1 MRSVPAPEFGVEQ
14 QQHGIELQSACQ
26 HVEHEDD
33 LGGQGHVSEVGG
45 GADGG
50 QAGADVVQGSCDRG
64 KYRLQALSLVKKR
77 DQQNGGAEDH
87 DIDAH
92 VHNYGADSFALN

>member
-1 MRSVPAPEFGVEQ
+1 MRSVSAPEFGVEQ

-45 GADGG
+45 GPTAERPGPMLFKV
-50 QAGADVVQGSCDRG
+50 AATEVNTVS
-64 KYRLQALSLVKKR
+64 RLCPWSKSAISRTEEQK
-77 DQQNGGAEDH
+77 
-87 DIDAH
+87 ITT
-92 VHNYGADSFALN
+92 